1 MVTIALTLSLQDTFL
16 VGHHDKFVNITFE
29 SEADLE
35 TIVGS
40 TNKATGKIVADLEK
54 GSVELS
60 IPVASLKTGIDM
72 RDEHLRSAKWLDA
85 AAHPN
90 LTFESTKVEPVK
102 DKPDQVRVTGEFTM
116 HGVAV
121 EKTIV
126 ATWKELPDAAV
137 KKAGFPAG
145 RWIRF
150 NTAFE
155 VKFSDHGI
163 DSAANAAGK
172 VADTVAV
179 KMTIFASTAPLP
191 E

>member
-1 MVTIALTLSLQDTFL
+1 MIILLLALQDTFL

-29 SEADLE
+29 SAADLE

-40 TNKATGKIVADLEK
+40 TNKASGSIVADLEK

-60 IPVASLKTGIDM
+60 VPVASMKTGIDM
-72 RDEHLRSAKWLDA
+72 RDEHLRSEKWLDA
-85 AAHPN
+85 AAHPD
-90 LTFESTKVEPVK
+90 LSFKSTKIEPVK
-102 DKPDQVRVTGEFTM
+102 DAPDQLRVTGEFTVR
-116 HGVAV
+116 GVAV

-126 ATWKELPDAAV
+126 VSWKELPAEAV
-137 KKAGFPAG
+137 KKTGFPEG

-150 NTAFE
+150 TTAFD
-155 VKFSDHGI
+155 VKLSEHGV
-163 DSAANAAGK
+163 DQASSSAGK

-191 E
+191 KE